1 MNKIDDYQERAHVFA
16 QYFHKGAGP
25 EWSYPVLG
33 LTEEAG
39 EVAGKFAKIIRDQ
52 NGEMN
57 IENIIAIKKELGDVC
72 WMVSEIAT
80 LLDLKMSDILYT
92 NIEKLQSRVNRGVIH
107 GSGDNR

>member
-16 QYFHKGAGP
+16 QYFHEGTGP
-25 EWSYPVLG
+25 KWSYPVLG
-33 LTEEAG
+33 LTVEAG
-39 EVAGKFAKIIRDQ
+39 EVAGKFAKIVRDQ

-80 LLDLKMSDILYT
+80 LLDLKMSDVLYT
-92 NIEKLQSRVNRGVIH
+92 NIEKLQSRVDRGVIH

>member
-16 QYFHKGAGP
+16 RYFHKGTGP

-39 EVAGKFAKIIRDQ
+39 EVAGKFAKIVRDQ
-52 NGEMN
+52 N
-57 IENIIAIKKELGDVC
+57 ENIIAIKKELGDVC

-80 LLDLKMSDILYT
+80 LLDLKMSDVLYT
-92 NIEKLQSRVNRGVIH
+92 NIEKLQSRVDRGVIH

>member
-1 MNKIDDYQERAHVFA
+1 M
-16 QYFHKGAGP
+16 
-25 EWSYPVLG
+25 
-33 LTEEAG
+33 
-39 EVAGKFAKIIRDQ
+39 AGKFAKIIRDQ

-80 LLDLKMSDILYT
+80 LLDLKMSDVLYT
-92 NIEKLQSRVNRGVIH
+92 NIEKLQSRVDRGVIH

>member
-1 MNKIDDYQERAHVFA
+1 MLKE
-16 QYFHKGAGP
+16 K
-25 EWSYPVLG
+25 
-33 LTEEAG
+33 AG
-39 EVAGKFAKIIRDQ
+39 EVAGKFAKIVRDQ

-80 LLDLKMSDILYT
+80 LLDLKMSDVLYT
-92 NIEKLQSRVNRGVIH
+92 NIEKLQSRVDRGVIH